1 MGIKYGST
9 LLKTRPR
16 PLRETEAI
24 LFSLL
29 FYNFLFTAYKDVI
42 LSSGFII
49 GKYSIPILKG
59 AITLSINLYL
69 IQAPFIYCP
78 FSF

>member
-16 PLRETEAI
+16 PLRETESI

-29 FYNFLFTAYKDVI
+29 FYNFLFTASKDVI
-42 LSSGFII
+42 LSAGFIRV
-49 GKYSIPILKG
+49 SIQYQPKG
-59 AITLSINLYL
+59 AITV
-69 IQAPFIYCP
+69 
-78 FSF
+78 

>member
-1 MGIKYGST
+1 MMGIKYGST

-42 LSSGFII
+42 LSAG
-49 GKYSIPILKG
+49 
-59 AITLSINLYL
+59 L
-69 IQAPFIYCP
+69 IMVNIRYQH
-78 FSF
+78 